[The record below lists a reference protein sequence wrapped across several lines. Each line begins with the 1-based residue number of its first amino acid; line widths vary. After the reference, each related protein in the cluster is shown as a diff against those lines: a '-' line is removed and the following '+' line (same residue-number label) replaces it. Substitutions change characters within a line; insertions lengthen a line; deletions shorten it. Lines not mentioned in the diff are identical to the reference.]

1 MAELSIFIDESGDLG
16 EVSAHYLLALIFH
29 EQDADISQN
38 IERYELSLS
47 DRTLDR
53 IPMHVNPLING
64 NDNYRNLSKETRSRM
79 LSVFRVFAMD
89 LPFTYRCIAYKKSE
103 LGKQVDKFSERAK
116 RDIEQIVNGN
126 LAYFQSFDSIKIY
139 YDNGQS
145 EITSIIRKVFA
156 ETLFK
161 DAIMHR
167 NADPEKFYL
176 LQVADYVCTL
186 ELTEI
191 KYQKHAETSTDRIF
205 FGTHATFRK
214 NFLKRLRK
222 HLL

>member
-16 EVSAHYLLALIFH
+16 EVSAYYLLALVFH

-38 IERYELSLS
+38 IRRYELSLS
-47 DRTLDR
+47 DRALDQ

-64 NDNYRNLSKETRSRM
+64 NDNYRNLNKETRSRM

-156 ETLFK
+156 KSLFK

-191 KYQKHAETSTDRIF
+191 KYQKHIETATDRIF
-205 FGTHATFRK
+205 FGTHALFRK